1 MPDQDDHDPGLL
13 LRASSR
19 ISRRIGLGLTKVLG
33 RLGLI
38 KVPYGDY
45 QAAQGRRDPSPQQ
58 DDDQDGVDAGGN

>member
-1 MPDQDDHDPGLL
+1 MPDQDDQQDDDHDPGLL
-13 LRASSR
+13 LRATSR

-45 QAAQGRRDPSPQQ
+45 QAAQGRRDPSRG
-58 DDDQDGVDAGGN
+58 DDAEGNG